1 MKHPFLTDEKMADLL
16 KEVGQEAF
24 IEGRMW
30 ERGTGKTTS
39 AVLKALLTATENPNK
54 WVLVDSA
61 GDYKN
66 RMVTAH
72 LYNLTVDLAR
82 PLDKTRV
89 YWGHLRG
96 IRPDRLHKQWPS
108 HMAGESYV
116 WVRFG
121 DNV

>member
-1 MKHPFLTDEKMADLL
+1 MKHPFLTDEKMAALL

-24 IEGRMW
+24 IGGRMW
-30 ERGTGKTTS
+30 ERCTGRTTA
-39 AVLKALLTATENPNK
+39 AVLKALLEATENPNK

-61 GDYKN
+61 DDYKN
-66 RMVTAH
+66 QNVTDY
-72 LYNLTVDLAR
+72 LYHLTVELAC

-89 YWGHLRG
+89 YRGHLRG
-96 IRPDRLHKQWPS
+96 TPPNQLHKQWPS